1 MDAVGSAHLGGYF
14 WYRSMKILIVTQYFW
29 PENFRI
35 NDLAKGL
42 STRGHVVTILTGLP
56 NYPGGSFFPGYG
68 FLGPYRESVDGVDV
82 IRCPLFPRG
91 RGGGLRLSL
100 NYLSFAVMAT
110 LKGWFVCRQEYD
122 VIFVYGAS
130 PMTVGFPAIASKRA
144 RHTPMMLWILD
155 LWPESIAATQ
165 AVRSP
170 CVLRWIEY
178 MVRFIYK
185 HCDDILVQS
194 QAFIAYVDRQ
204 GVPSRRLR
212 YFPSWAE
219 ALYET
224 SGDRLSVP
232 ESVQF
237 PKGFRVMFAGNVGAA
252 QDFDTILTAA
262 ERLQSRRDIHWI
274 IVGDGRMLN
283 WAQAEVER
291 RQLASTVHFLGRHPL
306 ETMPAFFAQADA
318 MLVTLRREPIFA
330 LTIPGKVQSYLASGR
345 PIIAA
350 LDGEGA
356 RIVREAGAGF
366 VCSAEQ
372 PEALADAVVRMA
384 ETPREARELMGR
396 RGAEYYA
403 AHFDR
408 TMLFDQ
414 LEKWMQELVERQG
427 DKRASAAPKSALSSE
442 RGRPS

>member
-1 MDAVGSAHLGGYF
+1 MNL
-14 WYRSMKILIVTQYFW
+14 LIITQYFF

-35 NDLAKGL
+35 NDLAVEFQR
-42 STRGHVVTILTGLP
+42 RGHVVTVLTGLP
-56 NYPGGSFFPGYG
+56 NYPAGTFSSGYG
-68 FLGPYRESVDGVDV
+68 LSGPYREYYEGVEV

-91 RGGGLRLSL
+91 SATGVRLAL

-110 LKGWFVCRQEYD
+110 LRGMLNCRKKYD
-122 VIFVYGAS
+122 LIFVHEPS
-130 PMTVGFPAIASKRA
+130 PMTVGFPALALKALTRA
-144 RHTPMMLWILD
+144 PILFWVLD
-155 LWPESIAATQ
+155 LWPESVSATQ
-165 AVRSP
+165 AIRSAR
-170 CVLRWIEY
+170 VLRWIDG
-178 MVRFIYK
+178 MVRFIYR
-185 HCDDILVQS
+185 HCDRILVQS
-194 QAFIAYVDRQ
+194 QAFVPHVERQ
-204 GVPSRRLR
+204 QVPSEKIL

-224 SGDRLSVP
+224 AVGRLSVP
-232 ESVQF
+232 EGVHL
-237 PKGFRVMFAGNVGAA
+237 PEGFRVMFAGNVGAA

-274 IVGDGRMLN
+274 IVGDGRVLS

-291 RQLASTVHFLGRHPL
+291 RQLAGTVHFLGRHPL

-356 RIVREAGAGF
+356 RIVREASAGL

-372 PEALADAVVRMA
+372 PEALADAVLRMA

-396 RGAEYYA
+396 RGAEYYV

-427 DKRASAAPKSALSSE
+427 NIRASAASESALSTE